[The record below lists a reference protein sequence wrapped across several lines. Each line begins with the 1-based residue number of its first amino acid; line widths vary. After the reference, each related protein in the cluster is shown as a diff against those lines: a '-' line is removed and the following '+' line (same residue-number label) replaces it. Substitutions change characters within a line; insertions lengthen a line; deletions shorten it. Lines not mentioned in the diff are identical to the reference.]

1 MKSKRKKLMSKRKV
15 RPQPPRYAWYEL
27 DGCWFCKNRKGC
39 NGCKVMKQYVA
50 KQKEKIK
57 REEKKKFDFS

>member
-1 MKSKRKKLMSKRKV
+1 MSKRKV

-27 DGCWFCKNRKGC
+27 DGCWFCKNHKGC